1 MESLFIRDSSSNEG
15 GKTFDGVFVHP
26 RFSSNEKRKTID
38 GVLFIQLLTPSER
51 IMSETPLI
59 VFPSLSLGEGRGEV

>member
-1 MESLFIRDSSSNEG
+1 MKEERHLMESLYIRDS
-15 GKTFDGVFVHP
+15 
-26 RFSSNEKRKTID
+26 SSNEKRKTID

>member
-1 MESLFIRDSSSNEG
+1 MESLYIRD
-15 GKTFDGVFVHP
+15 
-26 RFSSNEKRKTID
+26 FSSNEKRKTID